1 MSQSWSQLL
10 SKEREK
16 QDRVEEAEV
25 EAEAEAEEEE
35 FTDVDLSESL
45 MLLGSI
51 LFIMMLFYLVNDPDK
66 DMKYYSWSVISATLS
81 IFSAV
86 LIFSGVNQLI
96 HSYLLPEGDG
106 GGMKLLLGLAELL
119 IYFVLLQVGT
129 AYESGALGEVP
140 ADQTRETLAEKEKKI
155 EQRTKCSW
163 EEA

>member
-1 MSQSWSQLL
+1 M
-10 SKEREK
+10 
-16 QDRVEEAEV
+16 EEAEE

-86 LIFSGVNQLI
+86 LIFSGVNQLTPWP
-96 HSYLLPEGDG
+96 SECCF
-106 GGMKLLLGLAELL
+106 EL
-119 IYFVLLQVGT
+119 F
-129 AYESGALGEVP
+129 
-140 ADQTRETLAEKEKKI
+140 
-155 EQRTKCSW
+155 
-163 EEA
+163 